1 MLIGLL
7 PLTAINALAD
17 ELAEAL
23 TVADE
28 YISVSVSK
36 KNGGFTVKTVEGDR
50 LKKSDN
56 NKDLLYHNGEYDTS
70 FLSFRVGEGEGAKDY
85 IFGGKY
91 AGSTPVSVEKAV
103 TGDSI
108 TAVWSVNSLTFTQTI
123 SLANKQSNESG
134 MASISVSVKNESGN
148 VVPVQA
154 RLLLDTYLG
163 AIDYGF
169 YQYMDKDH
177 NPVTVTQERVIEGE
191 ENIPV
196 QIYASD
202 DPYSAS
208 VTAYTVHTGEKPKKI
223 AIGHWSRLA
232 STLFDFSP
240 SENLDFT
247 EKSNEYYTSDSA
259 YALYYDLGSVAAG
272 AEAGLNTFYGV
283 YSNYST
289 PAEAKVAV
297 NLTAPVRLELN
308 SDKTGFV
315 KQPDAIGDA
324 DFSIAVNFTNI
335 STETATDLTNIS
347 LAITS
352 TANIRSLN
360 DKGEADGGQ
369 PYDATEPYT
378 FVYSGIAV
386 GETKTKNLYFQ
397 AKLADE
403 AHYERITV
411 GVYDTSQTSGKISSS
426 YKLGERTAYVLLP
439 GSDNGLP
446 KVTFPAMTPKTVYSE
461 GTRHLFVTVTNE
473 SMLDNRGNWKLKAYS
488 ENGNKGIEI
497 PETNI
502 NIKDGIMD
510 VALTEDM
517 VLAAGGWYLQLE
529 WDSAVVG
536 EGGNALVPAK
546 YAKQS
551 APELH
556 FTISNDK
563 KYKNDS
569 YGVLA
574 VVEFEGYS
582 MSPEKRSYRILSF
595 TDEKAF
601 EDYKADKANNGYT
614 EIIFTFKG
622 EFTATKKLNNGT
634 ADGVGTYY
642 TAIST
647 KTINDG
653 VAEVDNPIVINDC
666 LEFEDGTL
674 TVYYENYESSSA
686 LTSAVCT
693 EFDGKLYTQGAR
705 TDVWSGRAVFTKLE
719 QYKYDYSLVPY
730 DENGERIS
738 LISDGNGG
746 FKKGEEEGFKDKP
759 IYLIWPNV
767 GGAIGQTISGLLFKL
782 TYGQM
787 GIMYDTDGYDRI
799 EDPQGTVV
807 SFAAALDLSFV
818 SKQNDGTPPDTYWG
832 KIQELWRIYNDKES
846 PYKYIDDLDRV
857 MQAKDWKSIDESGKN
872 SKDKEVTASVMVR
885 DVLFG
890 CGNGFVGVN
899 FSVGVSLKNYVS
911 GLPEI
916 EGTISVN
923 TVNNWAY
930 GVDGKIDLDVFALE
944 AEVSIRSHN
953 NIPVPD
959 NFVVHVS
966 GIEPGFNLD
975 GMGVCW
981 ITGGGGGIKNLY
993 DSIFSTKKVPPLK
1006 LLLSVSFEILK
1017 VLECEKAT
1025 LSVGLTGVSVSAE
1038 DIGVKAVPGFTAIK
1052 NMGLSLEWYPG
1063 IDLRANMVVD
1073 LLNGLIYGGGYIVLI
1088 SPDYKDVFFEMF
1100 ARAALG
1106 VPESIPIVGGM
1117 RIGSVDLGLNSDK
1130 IWGAVDVLFITLG
1143 VTYYWG
1149 ASSVDFGS
1157 GSKTQPTFPDLL
1169 GYDDIPVGYDA
1180 ETDRTLYV
1188 RFGTNTSIM
1197 ATNLP
1202 DDGTLT
1208 LMNTTG
1214 ASLKSDSANE
1224 NHEFNLGTYAGTD
1237 AIMQIV
1243 FDAANEE
1250 DAISKAE
1257 GITITEKDGTGTM
1270 ALKRYIH
1277 HKPVTEPATESEQA
1291 WNSTANANLTF
1302 DSDTNKATYAFT
1314 VTEQDK
1320 YNKTWKLK
1328 TPAGSDVIMYN
1339 VAKVP
1344 EVTSVSGS
1352 VSGSNISLT
1361 WEGDEL
1367 AELDKISFY
1376 LCGSNDAE
1384 ATDPGHR
1391 ISVVSDSATL
1401 SAKSKTFAI
1410 PADVPTGEYYIRA
1423 VYSKSDEVNG
1433 VKFSETKVNVENTN
1447 TPGTAVISEAAPSGD
1462 LQIRLKVTDG
1472 GNTDGYLVTVYDSE
1486 GNATDF
1492 EQVSF
1497 EKAESGSTVI
1507 DTGGS
1512 YTAVN
1517 PETGETSSFGL
1528 TAGETY
1534 TVGVTPYKE
1543 VTSGEGKIAVRGA
1556 EVTTAAIEMPT
1567 PVTPAVSFSANKTA
1581 VLRVVSEMAPSGT
1594 SVAPVD
1600 VEKTV
1605 YSSKD
1610 ITFTAVISEAATGTW
1625 VLDAGTKTA
1634 FTEQSSINISLSD
1647 LEDGEHT
1654 LTVEGEAAD
1663 GDGFSAA
1670 YIFTVDTLPPQLIL
1684 SSPVRGSFFTKDGK
1698 VNIEGITDDDA
1709 LLTVLSGTNEIL
1721 SGKTVTEAGGT
1732 IDPVSGVF
1740 SLTLPIYEPNSAS
1753 EHILTVN
1760 ASDDV
1765 GNVATSGEIPLSNG
1779 MLADIESVEVL
1790 ANGNY
1795 YSGGNLPVPPTG
1807 LKDVKLSL
1815 AGVTKADTRVTLT
1828 GYNIGWNVITVEGN
1842 ATLTDDG
1849 VFSADGG
1856 SQGVITGSFAVAD
1869 SGYRTAALVFGA
1881 PSGHTV
1887 SVSGT
1892 VGGTVSGGG
1901 EYEPGSAV
1909 TLTATPSS
1917 GYKFDGWTVYG
1928 VTVADTSGATLS
1940 FTMPDQGNVIA
1951 EAAFSVASGAPAG
1964 GGGGA
1969 ATLNFVS
1976 AKEGELVK
1984 VKLPASKSGEDYLP
1998 YYYGA
2003 NNEKQFVPISVSDG
2017 KYVYFIAPKAGRYSF
2032 GANEAGFTDISG
2044 RWSEQSILFNARR
2057 EILKGVGNGLFA
2069 PETPMDRAMVI
2080 TVLYRLAGSPA
2091 VSGTNEYA
2099 DVENGTWYSDAVL
2112 WGTASGIVNGYGNG
2126 YFGTTD
2132 VITREQLAAMIK
2144 RFIDYM
2150 GFEPEETA
2158 EDEPFGDSAAISDWA
2173 KDAVS
2178 FCRTRGFING
2188 MGDGTFAPLGNTT
2201 REQCAAVIERMIKAV
2216 LKQ

>member
-7 PLTAINALAD
+7 PLTAINALAE
-17 ELAEAL
+17 ELTEAL
-23 TVADE
+23 TVEDE

-36 KNGGFTVKTVEGDR
+36 KNGGFTIKTVEGDR

-70 FLSFRVGEGEGAKDY
+70 FLSFKVGEGEGAKEY
-85 IFGGKY
+85 LFGGKY

-103 TGDSI
+103 TGESI
-108 TAVWSVNSLTFTQTI
+108 TAVWSVDSLTFTQTL
-123 SLANKQSNESG
+123 SLANKESNESG
-134 MASISVSVKNESGN
+134 MVSINVSVKNESGN
-148 VVPVQA
+148 DVPVQA
-154 RLLLDTYLG
+154 RMLLDTYLG

-169 YQYMDKDH
+169 YQYMDKNHD
-177 NPVTVTQERVIEGE
+177 PVIVTQERIIEGE

-196 QIYASD
+196 QLYASD

-208 VTAYTVHTGEKPKKI
+208 IMAYTVHTGEKPEKI

-232 STLFDFSP
+232 STLFDFTP
-240 SENLDFT
+240 STNLDFT

-259 YALYYDLGSVAAG
+259 YALYYDLGSVANG
-272 AEAGLNTFYGV
+272 AEASLNTFYGV
-283 YSNYST
+283 FSNYST
-289 PAEAKVAV
+289 PADNKVAV

-308 SDKTGFV
+308 ESKTGFV
-315 KQPDAIGDA
+315 KQPDAVGDA

-335 STETATDLTNIS
+335 TTETATDLTNIS

-360 DKGEADGGQ
+360 DRGEAAGGQ
-369 PYDATEPYT
+369 PYDATDPYT
-378 FVYSGIAV
+378 FVYSGIGV
-386 GETKTKNLYFQ
+386 GETITKDLYFQ

-411 GVYDTSQTSGKISSS
+411 GVYDTSQTSGKISSN

-439 GSDNGLP
+439 GSDNSLP
-446 KVTFPAMTPKTVYSE
+446 KVTFPAMTPKTIYSE

-473 SMLDNRGNWKLKAYS
+473 GMLDNRANWELKAYS
-488 ENGNKGIEI
+488 ENGDTGITI
-497 PETNI
+497 PSTNI

-517 VLAAGGWYLQLE
+517 VLPTGGWYLQLE
-529 WDSAVVG
+529 WSTNVVG
-536 EGGNALVPAK
+536 EGENALVPTK

-556 FTISNDK
+556 FTISNEA

-574 VVEFEGYS
+574 VVEFDGYS
-582 MSPEKRSYRILSF
+582 QSKDKKRYEILSF
-595 TDEKAF
+595 VDEEAF
-601 EDYKADKANNGYT
+601 EAYKADKENNKYT

-622 EFTATKKLNNGT
+622 EFTATKKLNNAT
-634 ADGVGTYY
+634 AEGVGTYY
-642 TAIST
+642 TAVST

-653 VAEVDNPIVINDC
+653 VTEVDNPIVINDC

-686 LTSAVCT
+686 LQSAVCT
-693 EFDGKLYTQGAR
+693 ELDGKLYTQGAR
-705 TDVWSGRAVFTKLE
+705 TDVWSGRAVFTKLKQHE
-719 QYKYDYSLVPY
+719 FNYSLVPY

-738 LISDGNGG
+738 LKMDENNVL
-746 FKKGEEEGFKDKP
+746 KKGEEEGFTDKP

-799 EDPQGTVV
+799 EEEKGTVV
-807 SFAAALDLSFV
+807 SFAAALDLSFA

-872 SKDKEVTASVMVR
+872 NQDKEVSASVMVR

-890 CGNGFVGVN
+890 CGKGFVGVN
-899 FSVGVSLKNYVS
+899 FSVGVSLANYVN

-930 GVDGKIDLDVFALE
+930 GVDGKIDLEVFAVE
-944 AEVSIRSHN
+944 AEVSFRSHN
-953 NIPVPD
+953 NVPVPD
-959 NFVVHVS
+959 NFVVHVN
-966 GIEPGFNLD
+966 GIEPGFNVD

-993 DSIFSTKKVPPLK
+993 DSIFATKKVPPLK

-1025 LSVGLTGVSVSAE
+1025 LSVGLTGISVSAE
-1038 DIGVKAVPGFTAIK
+1038 NIGVKAVPGFTAIEK
-1052 NMGLSLEWYPG
+1052 MGLGLEWYPG
-1063 IDLRANMVVD
+1063 IDLRANMVVN
-1073 LLNGLIYGGGYIVLI
+1073 LLNGVIYGGGYIVLI

-1106 VPESIPIVGGM
+1106 VPESIPVVGGM
-1117 RIGSVDLGLNSDK
+1117 RIGNVDLGINTDK

-1149 ASSVDFGS
+1149 AKTVDFGS
-1157 GSKTQPTFPDLL
+1157 GSKTQPTFPELL

-1214 ASLKSDSANE
+1214 ASLKSDITNE
-1224 NHEFNLGTYAGTD
+1224 NHEFNLGTHTGTD
-1237 AIMQIV
+1237 ALMQIV
-1243 FDAANEE
+1243 FDATSEE

-1257 GITITEKDGTGTM
+1257 GITIVEKDGTRSM

-1277 HKPVTEPATESEQA
+1277 NPATEFETA
-1291 WNSTANANLTF
+1291 ENLTANANLTF
-1302 DSDTNKATYAFT
+1302 DSEAKKATYAFT
-1314 VTEQDK
+1314 VTEADK
-1320 YNKTWKLK
+1320 YATTWKLK

-1339 VAKVP
+1339 VAQVP
-1344 EVTSVSGS
+1344 EVTSVNGIISGN
-1352 VSGSNISLT
+1352 NISLT
-1361 WEGDEL
+1361 WDGTEL
-1367 AELDKISFY
+1367 SELDKISFY
-1376 LCGSNDAE
+1376 LCNSNDA
-1384 ATDPGHR
+1384 ASTDPGYR
-1391 ISVVSDSATL
+1391 IGVVSDSAKL
-1401 SAKSKTFAI
+1401 SAKADTLTI

-1433 VKFSETKVNVENTN
+1433 VLFSGTTVNVVNTN
-1447 TPGTAVISEAAPSGD
+1447 TPGAAVISEAAPSGD
-1462 LQIRLKVTDG
+1462 LQIRLKVEDG
-1472 GNTDGYLVTVYDSE
+1472 GNTDGYLVTVYDNE

-1507 DTGGS
+1507 NTGGN
-1512 YTAVN
+1512 YTAVD
-1517 PETGETSSFGL
+1517 PETEATTAFGL

-1534 TVGVTPYKE
+1534 KVGVTPYKE

-1556 EVTTAAIEMPT
+1556 EVMTAAMVMPA
-1567 PVTPAVSFSANKTA
+1567 PVTPTVSFSANKTA

-1610 ITFTAVISEAATGTW
+1610 ITLSAVISEAATGTW

-1634 FTEQSSINISLSD
+1634 FTGQDRIDIALTD

-1654 LTVEGEAAD
+1654 LMVEGEAAD
-1663 GDGFSAA
+1663 GDGFSEA
-1670 YIFTVDTLPPQLIL
+1670 YIFTVDTLAPQLIL

-1698 VNIEGITDDDA
+1698 VTIEGITDDDA
-1709 LLTVLSGTNEIL
+1709 LLTVLSGTNEII
-1721 SGKTVTEAGGT
+1721 SGKTVAEAGGT
-1732 IDPVSGVF
+1732 INPVSGVF
-1740 SLTLPIYEPNSAS
+1740 SLTLPIYNPNSAS

-1765 GNVATSGEIPLSNG
+1765 GNVATSGEIPLSHG
-1779 MLADIESVEVL
+1779 MLADITGVEVM

-1815 AGVTKADTRVTLT
+1815 VGVTQAGERVTLT
-1828 GYNIGWNVITVEGN
+1828 GYNLGWDVITVEGN

-1849 VFSADGG
+1849 KFSAEGG
-1856 SQGVITGSFAVAD
+1856 SQGVITGRFAVAD
-1869 SGYRTAALVFGA
+1869 SGYRTASLVFGA
-1881 PSGHTV
+1881 PGGHTV

-1892 VGGTVSGGG
+1892 VGGTVTGGG
-1901 EYEPGSAV
+1901 EYEPGSTV

-1917 GYKFDGWTVYG
+1917 GYKFDGWTIYG
-1928 VTVADTSGATLS
+1928 VTVADTASATLS

-1951 EAAFSVASGAPAG
+1951 EAAFSVAPDTPGGGG

-1969 ATLNFVS
+1969 TLLNFVN

-2032 GANEAGFTDISG
+2032 GANEVGFTDISG

-2057 EILKGVGNGLFA
+2057 EILKGVGNDLFA

-2091 VSGTNEYA
+2091 VSGTNDYA
-2099 DVENGTWYSDAVL
+2099 DVEDGTWYSDAVK

-2126 YFGTTD
+2126 YFGTSD

-2150 GFEPEETA
+2150 GFKPEKTA
-2158 EDEPFGDSAAISDWA
+2158 EDEPFSDSAAISDWA
-2173 KDAVS
+2173 TEAVS

-2216 LKQ
+2216 LEQ